1 MEFFKLYKRF
11 NRQEEGAVTVDWVVL
26 TSAVVGLGLIVLTAV
41 RGGTKKFAENISND
55 LRTRTVITTDIN

>member
-26 TSAVVGLGLIVLTAV
+26 TSAVVGLGLIVLAAV
-41 RGGTKKFAENISND
+41 RGGTKQFAENISKD
-55 LRTRTVITTDIN
+55 LASRTVISN